1 MIFFQTLGPD
11 TYLYVLDKNC
21 VQFEPDHPTY
31 VETAQY
37 VYDFI
42 DTMGHFEA
50 LHSTRHYG
58 PMVFHLIWEKKAD
71 NLIVYYLKKLQLE
84 EASKV
89 SRDCWCK
96 KVRTGPKLAHY

>member
-1 MIFFQTLGPD
+1 M
-11 TYLYVLDKNC
+11 YVLDKNC

-42 DTMGHFEA
+42 DSMGHFEV

-58 PMVFHLIWEKKAD
+58 PMVFHLIWEKRAD

-89 SRDCWCK
+89 S
-96 KVRTGPKLAHY
+96 TILINIFSSINTQFTL